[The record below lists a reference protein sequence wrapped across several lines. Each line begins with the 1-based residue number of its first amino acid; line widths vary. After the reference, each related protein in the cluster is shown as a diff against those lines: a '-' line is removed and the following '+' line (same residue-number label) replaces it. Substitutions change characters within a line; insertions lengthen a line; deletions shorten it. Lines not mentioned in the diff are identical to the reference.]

1 MLFDLRA
8 RGRRR
13 TVQVVYVSL
22 ALLFLVG
29 FIGFGVGVGGGGG
42 GSPIEA
48 IFGGKEGAASS
59 SYAKQVAEAEA
70 RTHAHPGE
78 AYAWVKLAEALFHNA
93 NGSEFYDE
101 EKQQFTAKGKEQLTK
116 VIDAWNRYVALKPS
130 NPPLTIA
137 EDMVRVFGEEGLNQ
151 PAEAVAALQ
160 LVIPTKPP
168 NVSLYGDLARFAYL
182 AKNVSVGDLAAQKT
196 ISLTPAAQR
205 KQVEAELE
213 QLKKNPSGN
222 PANNVYTGTTN
233 GKVYSV
239 KVGEHGE
246 GTVLKTSPA
255 PATTTKAPTTT
266 KK

>member
-29 FIGFGVGVGGGGG
+29 FVGFGVGVGGGGG
-42 GSPIEA
+42 SPVEA
-48 IFGGKEGAASS
+48 IFGGKEGSANS
-59 SYAKQVAEAEA
+59 SYAKQVSEAEK
-70 RTHAHPGE
+70 RTKTHPSE
-78 AYAWVKLAEALFHNA
+78 AYAWAKLAEALFHNA

-116 VIDAWNRYVALKPS
+116 VVNAWNRYVALKPA

-137 EDMVRVFGEEGLNQ
+137 DDMVRVFGEEGLNQ
-151 PAEAVAALQ
+151 PAEAVVALQ

-168 NVSLYGDLARFAYL
+168 TAGLYGDLAKYAYQ
-182 AKNVSVGDLAAQKT
+182 AKNVSVGDLASQKA

-205 KQVEAELE
+205 KQVEAELAT
-213 QLKKNPSGN
+213 LKRNPTGN
-222 PANNVYTGTTN
+222 PANEQFTGTTN
-233 GKVYSV
+233 GKVYTV
-239 KVGEHGE
+239 KVGAKGA
-246 GTVLKTSPA
+246 GTILKTSPA
-255 PATTTKAPTTT
+255 PTTTKAPTTT
-266 KK
+266 TK

>member
-42 GSPIEA
+42 SPVEA
-48 IFGGKEGAASS
+48 IFGSKEGSGNS
-59 SYAKQVAEAEA
+59 SYAKQVSEAEKRA
-70 RTHAHPGE
+70 KTHPSE
-78 AYAWVKLAEALFHNA
+78 AYAWAKLAEALFHNA

-101 EKQQFTAKGKEQLTK
+101 EKQEFTAKGKEQLTK
-116 VIDAWNRYVALKPS
+116 VVNAWNRYVALKPA

-137 EDMVRVFGEEGLNQ
+137 YDMVRVFGEEGLNQ
-151 PAEAVAALQ
+151 PAEAVTALQ

-168 NVSLYGDLARFAYL
+168 TAALYGDLAKYAYQ
-182 AKNVSVGDLAAQKT
+182 AKNVSVGDLAAQKA
-196 ISLTPAAQR
+196 ISLTPASKR
-205 KQVEAELE
+205 KEVEADLA
-213 QLKKNPSGN
+213 QLKSNPTGN
-222 PANNVYTGTTN
+222 PANDEFTGTTN
-233 GKVYSV
+233 GKVYTV
-239 KVGEHGE
+239 KVGEKGA
-246 GTVLKTSPA
+246 GTIIKTSAA
-255 PATTTKAPTTT
+255 PTTTKAPATT

>member
-13 TVQVVYVSL
+13 TVQVVYVGL

-48 IFGGKEGAASS
+48 IFGNSEANNA
-59 SYAKQVAEAEA
+59 SYAKQIAAAETRVKKHPVEAAGWAALAEA
-70 RTHAHPGE
+70 R
-78 AYAWVKLAEALFHNA
+78 FHET

-101 EKQQFTAKGKEQLTK
+101 STQQFTSKGKEKLTK
-116 VIDAWNRYVALKPS
+116 VVDAWNRYVALKPAK
-130 NPPLTIA
+130 PTLTIA
-137 EDMVRVFGEEGLNQ
+137 QDMLRVFGEEGLNQ

-160 LVIPTKPP
+160 LVIPTRPP
-168 NVSLYGDLARFAYL
+168 SASLYGYL
-182 AKNVSVGDLAAQKT
+182 AKFAYQAKNTSVGDLASQKAV
-196 ISLTPAAQR
+196 SLTPAKER
-205 KQVEAELE
+205 KRVQEELAE
-213 QLKKNPSGN
+213 LKKNPTGN

-239 KVGEHGE
+239 KVGPKGE
-246 GTVLKTSPA
+246 GTVVKTA
-255 PATTTKAPTTT
+255 PAPTTST

>member
-42 GSPIEA
+42 SPVEA
-48 IFGGKEGAASS
+48 IFGGKEGSANSS
-59 SYAKQVAEAEA
+59 FAKQVSEAEK
-70 RTHAHPGE
+70 RTKTHPNE

-101 EKQQFTAKGKEQLTK
+101 EKQHFTAKGKEQLTK
-116 VIDAWNRYVALKPS
+116 VVNAWNRYVALKPA

-137 EDMVRVFGEEGLNQ
+137 DDMVRVFGEEGLNQ
-151 PAEAVAALQ
+151 PGEAVAALQ

-168 NVSLYGDLARFAYL
+168 NVGLYGNLARYAYL
-182 AKNVSVGDLAAQKT
+182 AKNMRVGDLAAQKT

-205 KQVEAELE
+205 KQVETELKT
-213 QLKKNPSGN
+213 LKTNPTGN
-222 PANNVYTGTTN
+222 PANEQFTGTTN
-233 GKVYSV
+233 GKVYTV
-239 KVGEHGE
+239 KVGAK
-246 GTVLKTSPA
+246 GTGSILKTSPA
-255 PATTTKAPTTT
+255 PTTTKAPATTT
-266 KK
+266 K